1 MPLDVASFSTR
12 AWPRRPDRPVR
23 ESAAGWVAVVELDDG
38 LSKQFVHVHSVPQAA
53 GVVVAVG
60 GDDEQAA
67 RPELGEAEAGG
78 QGVGGLGEA
87 VARRCGAE
95 LRDTALGRVPVR

>member
-1 MPLDVASFSTR
+1 MPLDVASSSTR

-38 LSKQFVHVHSVPQAA
+38 LSKQFVHVRSMPRAA

-67 RPELGEAEAGG
+67 RPELDEAEAGG

-87 VARRCGAE
+87 VALTCVTR
-95 LRDTALGRVPVR
+95 LGRVPVR